1 MSLKFSCADV
11 GVVCKKS
18 VTADSA
24 DDLVAKIAA
33 HAADAHGVPALSETL
48 VEYAKSV
55 VVDESTA

>member
-18 VTADSA
+18 VSADTADE
-24 DDLVAKIAA
+24 LVAKIAV
-33 HAADAHGVPALSETL
+33 HAADAHGVPELSETL

-55 VVDESTA
+55 VVSDEKA

>member
-18 VTADSA
+18 VTADTA
-24 DDLVAKIAA
+24 DELVAKIAA
-33 HAADAHGVPALSETL
+33 HAADAHGVPELTQTL

-55 VVDESTA
+55 VVDEANA